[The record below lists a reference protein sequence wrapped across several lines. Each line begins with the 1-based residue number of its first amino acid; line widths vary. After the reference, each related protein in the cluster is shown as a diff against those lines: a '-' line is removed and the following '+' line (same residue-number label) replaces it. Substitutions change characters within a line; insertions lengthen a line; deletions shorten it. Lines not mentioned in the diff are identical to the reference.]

1 MMHLPLPSDS
11 TAKPGSVAATRKMRW
26 WYEALADFMLANPT
40 ALQNDIAAHF
50 GRTASTISIVINTDA
65 FKAYFRQRRAAF
77 QSDLSEGVKQ
87 KLMNVAD
94 VSLDMMLEKL
104 EKKKDSI
111 PLDMLLKTNESV
123 LKALGYGQT
132 GGGSAVQVNVNTN
145 AATVAPAVTLA
156 DLEAARVAFRNSQAA
171 ALPPPTSAPA
181 GEEASVVEGEFT
193 ETSTALG
200 RGATATSIDDLV

>member
-1 MMHLPLPSDS
+1 MMHLPLPTTESP
-11 TAKPGSVAATRKMRW
+11 AKPGSVAATRKMRW

-40 ALQNDIAAHF
+40 ALQNDIARHF
-50 GRTASTISIVINTDA
+50 GRTASTISIVINTDS

-123 LKALGYGQT
+123 LKALGYGQSAN
-132 GGGSAVQVNVNTN
+132 GSAVQVNVNTTN
-145 AATVAPAVTLA
+145 PTVSPSVTLA

-171 ALPPPTSAPA
+171 ALPPPVATPA
-181 GEEASVVEGEFT
+181 EEVVDAEYT
-193 ETSTALG
+193 ESPSTALG
-200 RGATATSIDDLV
+200 RGATNTSLDDLA